1 MRWLSKQNNYSK
13 ILNLGALIFLEVLAK
28 CRLAF
33 SDVSQIFPTIKFLSK
48 IKYETL
54 MQSS

>member
-13 ILNLGALIFLEVLAK
+13 ILNLGTLIFLEVLAK

-33 SDVSQIFPTIKFLSK
+33 SDVSQIFATIKFLSK

-54 MQSS
+54 M